1 MSRTSFQPDFME
13 YTYKP
18 PLITMFLAAAFFTA
32 CSFVLF
38 HEASTNDRGLILWH
52 LITFDLQGATN
63 FYWGL
68 FVCSILF
75 VLTGIMGAYRS
86 IANPGKLRL
95 GEHEITF
102 PNGFLGRDLARIQ
115 YSQIQDLS
123 EMTTS
128 GQTILTIKT
137 RDKKY
142 SIVQGHLPNK
152 EAYTSVKNKL
162 MLHCT

>member
-1 MSRTSFQPDFME
+1 ME

-68 FVCSILF
+68 FVCSLL
-75 VLTGIMGAYRS
+75 LTMAGIMGAVRS
-86 IANPGKLRL
+86 LTDPKLLKL
-95 GEHEITF
+95 GEHEITL
-102 PNGFLGRDLARIQ
+102 PCGFMQRDTARIQ
-115 YSQIQDLS
+115 YTDIKGLS
-123 EMTTS
+123 EMQAS
-128 GQTILTIKT
+128 GQTILTIET

-142 SIVQGHLPNK
+142 TVVKGHLPNK